1 MSEEKKDI
9 NEKEIKTENKDNNS
23 SPEGGESQLLEVK
36 KEGPS
41 EEGKEGDEVSKLKKS
56 LEKLNDKYLRLYA
69 EFENYKKLAAKNRE
83 ELIKYANEELIK
95 DILTVIDH
103 LELAIQHA
111 TENDSGNAKALI
123 DGVNLTLKELLNVLE
138 KYGLKAI
145 DSLGKPFDP
154 AIHHA
159 MSQIE
164 TEDAE
169 ENTIVK
175 EFRKGYTLKD
185 RVIRA
190 ALVGVAKRP
199 APEGVTDSGAGESS
213 KNNEQ

>member
-1 MSEEKKDI
+1 MNEEKKEI
-9 NEKEIKTENKDNNS
+9 NEKEINIENKDNDKDS
-23 SPEGGESQLLEVK
+23 SPEEPQLLEVK
-36 KEGPS
+36 KEEPS
-41 EEGKEGDEVSKLKKS
+41 GEEEDEVSKLKKS
-56 LEKLNDKYLRLYA
+56 LEDLNERYVRLYA

-154 AIHHA
+154 VVHHA

-164 TEDAE
+164 TEEAE
-169 ENTIVK
+169 ENTVVK

-185 RVIRA
+185 KVIRA
-190 ALVGVAKRP
+190 ALVGVARKP
-199 APEGVTDSGAGESS
+199 ATEGVTDSGAGESS
-213 KNNEQ
+213 KNDEQ

>member
-1 MSEEKKDI
+1 MGEEKKEI
-9 NEKEIKTENKDNNS
+9 NEKEINIENKDNNKDS
-23 SPEGGESQLLEVK
+23 SPEEPQLLDVK
-36 KEGPS
+36 KEEPS
-41 EEGKEGDEVSKLKKS
+41 GEEKEEDEVSKLKKS
-56 LEKLNDKYLRLYA
+56 LEDLNERYVRLYA

-83 ELIKYANEELIK
+83 ELVKYANEELIK

-154 AIHHA
+154 AVHHA

-164 TEDAE
+164 TGDAE
-169 ENTIVK
+169 ENTVVK

-185 RVIRA
+185 KVIRA

-199 APEGVTDSGAGESS
+199 APEGVSDSGAGEPS